1 MKQEL
6 KDKLIQKVKE
16 HVESIRTKI
25 VNVVEIKE
33 KRDSVMAK
41 EISKLAGGD
50 AIAQW
55 TIMVYNRKHV
65 RDLKELYPSPYF
77 ARCDFDSGEKK
88 TLYFA
93 KFSFP
98 EEGIYSWITPVAT
111 LRFENPGQASYTRPD
126 GSSQSGL
133 IIEKDQ
139 YLIADGK
146 LLFFATESLD
156 TSRELVYQE
165 NFTRKKSG
173 FVLPEVV
180 EQMEKAQ
187 DQIIRAEYKGP
198 LVISGPAGS
207 GKTTLALHRV
217 AYLAQ
222 SPESADLFTPDKVL
236 ILVQDT
242 GTKNYFSQLL
252 PELGIQGIE
261 IQTFADWAIGVLGL
275 KGYSYVL
282 GYGENGV
289 ERIRY
294 EYAKL
299 QALQNNPEIDYSK
312 NSYIALIK
320 IYEPYFDVKNMKL
333 WQKQKVDKVL
343 DRFDLTLLLSAYR
356 KNKGVFQ
363 IEKEY
368 FEELQNGN
376 YRKRKG
382 FFPAE
387 YNLLIVDEFQNYLP
401 EQLEIFKSCLNEKTE
416 SVVYVGDLAQQTQ
429 LGTIRELGQID
440 SRVQTERLVTLQ
452 KVYRNTKQILQY
464 VQSLGFKVTV
474 PESLK
479 EGKEVV
485 EKNFTSSVEEI
496 DFIKSIIK
504 DSNESVV
511 GILAKEK
518 KYLEPFKIEF
528 KNKNI
533 FCLSFQEAQGVEFD
547 TVFLVGPIE
556 SALSLPYV
564 PEKVAQEIKKIQE
577 DLFYVA
583 LTRAISELYV
593 LGAQSKGLTHP

>member
-1 MKQEL
+1 MHL
-6 KDKLIQKVKE
+6 SSVL
-16 HVESIRTKI
+16 TKI
-25 VNVVEIKE
+25 VEVIEIKE
-33 KRDSVMAK
+33 KKDAVMLK
-41 EISKLAGGD
+41 GINKLDGGD
-50 AIAQW
+50 QIAQI
-55 TIMVYNRKHV
+55 TLMAYNRKYV
-65 RDLKELYPSPYF
+65 RELQDLYPSPYF
-77 ARCDFDSGEKK
+77 ARTDFENNGEKK

-98 EEGIYSWITPVAT
+98 EEGIYSWVTPVAT
-111 LRFENPGQASYTRPD
+111 LRFENPGAASYIRPD
-126 GSSQSGL
+126 GAVQLGT

-139 YLIADGK
+139 YLIADGQ

-156 TSRELVYQE
+156 KPRELIFQE
-165 NFTRKKSG
+165 NFTRKKTG

-187 DQIIRAEYKGP
+187 DQIVRAAYQGP

-236 ILVQDT
+236 VLVQDN

-252 PELGIQGIE
+252 PELGIRGIE
-261 IQTFADWAIGVLGL
+261 IQTFADWALAILGL
-275 KGYSYVL
+275 KNYLYVL
-282 GYGENGV
+282 GYGEDQREKIN
-289 ERIRY
+289 Y

-299 QALQNNPEIDYSK
+299 QALRNNPEINYSK
-312 NSYIALIK
+312 N
-320 IYEPYFDVKNMKL
+320 IYTELAKVYELYFDSKNKKM
-333 WQKQKVDKVL
+333 WQKQKTEKVL
-343 DRFDLTLLLSAYR
+343 DRFDLTILLQVYQ
-356 KNKGVFQ
+356 KTKGQFV

-368 FEELQNGN
+368 FEELQNGA

-382 FFPAE
+382 VFPAE

-401 EQLEIFKSCLNEKTE
+401 EQLELFRSCLNEKTE

-440 SRVQTERLVTLQ
+440 QRVEAERLVVLQ
-452 KVYRNTKQILQY
+452 KVYRNTKQILQFI
-464 VQSLGFKVTV
+464 QSLGFKVAV

-485 EKNFTSSVEEI
+485 VEKLVSRTEEI
-496 DFIKSIIK
+496 DYIRQIIK
-504 DSNESVV
+504 ENSENII

-518 KYLEPFKIEF
+518 SYLEPFKTEF
-528 KNKNI
+528 KEKNI

-547 TVFLVGPIE
+547 KVFIVGPTEI
-556 SALSLPYV
+556 SVDTNLPMQIQ
-564 PEKVAQEIKKIQE
+564 PEIKKIQA
-577 DLFYVA
+577 DLLYVA
-583 LTRAISELYV
+583 LTRAMSELYV
-593 LGAQSKGLTHP
+593 LGK

>member
-1 MKQEL
+1 MKEEL
-6 KDKLIQKVKE
+6 KEQLIQTVKNHISATRATIME
-16 HVESIRTKI
+16 
-25 VNVVEIKE
+25 VVEIKE
-33 KRDSVMAK
+33 KKDAVMLK
-41 EISKLAGGD
+41 GINKLDGGD
-50 AIAQW
+50 QIAQI
-55 TIMVYNRKHV
+55 TLMAYNRKYV
-65 RDLKELYPSPYF
+65 RELQDLYPSPYF
-77 ARCDFDSGEKK
+77 ARTDFVNNNEKK

-98 EEGIYSWITPVAT
+98 EEGIYSWVTPVAT
-111 LRFENPGQASYTRPD
+111 LRFENPGPASYARPD
-126 GSSQSGL
+126 GATQSGVIL
-133 IIEKDQ
+133 EKDQ
-139 YLIADGK
+139 YLIADGQ

-156 TSRELVYQE
+156 KPRELIFQE

-187 DQIIRAEYKGP
+187 DLIVRAPHQGP

-236 ILVQDT
+236 VLVQDN

-252 PELGIQGIE
+252 PELGIRGIE
-261 IQTFADWAIGVLGL
+261 IQTFADWALAILGL
-275 KGYSYVL
+275 KNYSYVL
-282 GYGENGV
+282 GYGEDQGEKIN
-289 ERIRY
+289 Y

-299 QALQNNPEIDYSK
+299 QALRNNPEINYSK
-312 NSYIALIK
+312 NIYSELIK
-320 IYEPYFDVKNMKL
+320 IYEPYFEAKNMKL
-333 WQKQKVDKVL
+333 WQKQKASKIL
-343 DRFDLTLLLSAYR
+343 DRFDLTILLQAYQ
-356 KNKGVFQ
+356 KTKGQFV

-382 FFPAE
+382 VFPAE

-401 EQLEIFKSCLNEKTE
+401 EQLELFRSCLNKKTE

-429 LGTIRELGQID
+429 LGTIREWGQID
-440 SRVQTERLVTLQ
+440 QRVQIERLVALQ

-464 VQSLGFKVTV
+464 IQSLGFKVAV

-485 EKNFTSSVEEI
+485 VKKLTSPAEEI
-496 DFIKSIIK
+496 DYIHQIIK
-504 DSNESVV
+504 ESDENII

-518 KYLEPFKIEF
+518 SYLGPFKTEF
-528 KNKNI
+528 RGKNI

-547 TVFLVGPIE
+547 KVFVVGSTEINVDLNLPIQIQ
-556 SALSLPYV
+556 
-564 PEKVAQEIKKIQE
+564 PEITKIQK
-577 DLFYVA
+577 DLLYVA
-583 LTRAISELYV
+583 LTRAMSELYV
-593 LGAQSKGLTHP
+593 LGK